1 LTCGQVGAVAPPPVS
16 YFPCY
21 HGVLQQEPAG
31 VPWGKYIL
39 VIIKLLFLLVFMLVG
54 ASFAII
60 NDAPVV
66 VDLYFIRPELPLSLL
81 LLLALGCGILLG
93 GLAGVVYFMRVKRE
107 NADLK
112 RKARVVSEEVKNL
125 RGMPTTGR

>member
-1 LTCGQVGAVAPPPVS
+1 M
-16 YFPCY
+16 
-21 HGVLQQEPAG
+21 LQQEPAG

>member
-1 LTCGQVGAVAPPPVS
+1 MVV
-16 YFPCY
+16 
-21 HGVLQQEPAG
+21 
-31 VPWGKYIL
+31 
-39 VIIKLLFLLVFMLVG
+39 IKLLLLLALLLLG

-81 LLLALGCGILLG
+81 LLLVLGAGMMLG
-93 GLAGVVYFMRVKRE
+93 GLAGMVYFLRVKKE

-112 RKARVVSEEVKNL
+112 RKTRLVSEEVKNL
-125 RGMPTTGR
+125 RAMPIKGR